1 MVQDGETTVIG
12 GIFETSKSESV
23 TGVPWFYKVPVV
35 GWLFKRESVST
46 TNQELLIFITPTI
59 IKRV

>member
-12 GIFETSKSESV
+12 GIFETTKSESV
-23 TGVPWFYKVPVV
+23 SGVPWIYKVPLV

-59 IKRV
+59 VKRA